1 MIGGVQH
8 DMSQDVH
15 NGAGPLLALAVLVRD
30 GLRNVPG
37 GDQIQEFKPLA
48 TEFGRL
54 RLALRQVGFG
64 PDRHA
69 LGFLPQPLQ
78 PDQLGGENVGHQLQ
92 RSMIV
97 AAGIVA
103 AGGSNCVQNF
113 PVRPFVVGKL
123 TAQIVGKIHETA
135 LRSMVS
141 KPNVI
146 RGSPTGNVV
155 TILSHFRTK
164 LLDVAP
170 GSPAF
175 VTFLAMPRKAPT
187 TRAVQEDEAEA
198 RPARLGEPRL
208 GGPDDLARLA
218 LRACL
223 IARDAAFNVR
233 DLLTHSSRMAFLAIK
248 DCEKELDQ
256 IERQIDE
263 QLPAAITRVNEARA
277 RQLLSSLK
285 STTDLERIGDLVM
298 SVAMRMQART
308 TKMPAADVRQL
319 VEMSAVLRE
328 MLDLIHKGYSTL
340 DLECARKV
348 LQMDKEIDR
357 VCHALFQTH
366 LAENVSPGDT
376 SGFEILLMAQAL
388 ERAGDHTT
396 NLAEDLYSLIE
407 GRSLRHVPKKKAAN

>member
-1 MIGGVQH
+1 
-8 DMSQDVH
+8 
-15 NGAGPLLALAVLVRD
+15 
-30 GLRNVPG
+30 
-37 GDQIQEFKPLA
+37 
-48 TEFGRL
+48 
-54 RLALRQVGFG
+54 
-64 PDRHA
+64 
-69 LGFLPQPLQ
+69 
-78 PDQLGGENVGHQLQ
+78 
-92 RSMIV
+92 
-97 AAGIVA
+97 
-103 AGGSNCVQNF
+103 
-113 PVRPFVVGKL
+113 
-123 TAQIVGKIHETA
+123 
-135 LRSMVS
+135 
-141 KPNVI
+141 
-146 RGSPTGNVV
+146 
-155 TILSHFRTK
+155 
-164 LLDVAP
+164 
-170 GSPAF
+170 
-175 VTFLAMPRKAPT
+175 MPRKASPAQSEVRT
-187 TRAVQEDEAEA
+187 EAGA
-198 RPARLGEPRL
+198 RPRSSKGSAGSSAPDARSRGA
-208 GGPDDLARLA
+208 DDLANLA
-218 LRACL
+218 LKACL

-248 DCEKELDQ
+248 DCEKELDL

-308 TKMPAADVRQL
+308 AKMPAADVRQL